1 MIYPDLELEIPE
13 NLGRVHFVGIGG
25 AGMSAIAHMMH
36 AAGVPVTGSDR
47 GSNYST
53 QALEAAGVPVA
64 VGHAADNVGEADTL
78 VVTGALSPDNPE
90 YLRARERGIPVLHRS
105 QALAWLARSQRLVAV
120 AGAHGK
126 TTSTGM
132 LATALR
138 GLGQDPSFVNGSVIA
153 GIGAASAA
161 GTDDLFVIEADESD
175 KSFLIY
181 DTQVALVTNVDPE
194 HLDFFGSRENFM
206 AAFVEFARGASEL
219 LVISADDPGALE
231 VLETLRA
238 EGAEGAEDAEG
249 AGHAGARAVP
259 VRTFGFADSA
269 DVRIHAVHTGGLAVL
284 ELEIDGA
291 RFSEKLGVFG
301 RYNAVNAAGAV
312 AVLTGLGFDPA
323 ASLKAVAGFTGTH
336 RRFEFHGE
344 PGGVRLYDDYAHHP
358 TEVEALLDSA
368 RSVAGD
374 GQLIVVHQP
383 HLYSRTRTFHREF
396 AAAFAAADHTI
407 VLEID
412 GVREAP
418 DPTTTG
424 EIVTQAFADQSR
436 ASYVDD
442 WGRAAAQVVELTQPG
457 DLVLVVGAGTV
468 YQIVPRLADALGAS
482 PAAAAGGA
490 GVGSLDANG
499 PAASETHGAR

>member
-13 NLGRVHFVGIGG
+13 DLGRVHFVGIGG

-36 AAGVPVTGSDR
+36 AAGVRVTGSDR
-47 GSNYST
+47 GANYST
-53 QALEAAGVPVA
+53 RALEDVGVRVA
-64 VGHAADNVGEADTL
+64 VGHAAENVGDADTL
-78 VVTGALSPDNPE
+78 VVTGALSQDNPE
-90 YLRARERGIPVLHRS
+90 YLRARELGLPVLHRS

-194 HLDFFGSRENFM
+194 HLDFFGSREHFM

-231 VLETLRA
+231 VLASLRA
-238 EGAEGAEDAEG
+238 E
-249 AGHAGARAVP
+249 AGEHTP
-259 VRTFGFADSA
+259 VRTFGWAEGA
-269 DVRIHAVHTGGLAVL
+269 DVRILSVDTSGRAVL
-284 ELEIDGA
+284 ELEIAGE
-291 RFSEKLGVFG
+291 RFSEQLGVFG

-323 ASLKAVAGFTGTH
+323 ASLRAVAGFTGTH
-336 RRFEFHGE
+336 RRFELHGE
-344 PGGVRLYDDYAHHP
+344 PGGVRVYDDYAHHP
-358 TEVEALLDSA
+358 TEVAALLDSA
-368 RSVAGD
+368 RGVAGD
-374 GQLIVVHQP
+374 GKLIVVHQP

-396 AAAFAAADHTI
+396 AEAFAAADHTI

-424 EIVTQAFADQSR
+424 EIVTAAFADPSR
-436 ASYVDD
+436 ASYIDD
-442 WGRAAAQVVELTQPG
+442 WDRATAKVVELAGPG

-468 YQIVPRLADALGAS
+468 YKIVPQLVAALSGTPGA
-482 PAAAAGGA
+482 A
-490 GVGSLDANG
+490 
-499 PAASETHGAR
+499 